1 MVDLPTWLDE
11 AKIANLPASAY
22 YIPNFITED
31 EEVAILNKIA
41 TAPKPRWKQLTHR
54 RLQAW
59 PSELVQDRL
68 LDSPLPP
75 WLQEPIIPRIKSM
88 SMSDDDP
95 SHLFDESPHSR
106 PNHVLINEYPPG
118 VGIMPHKVGLD
129 GW

>member
-1 MVDLPTWLDE
+1 MVDLPTWLDR
-11 AKIANLPASAY
+11 AKIAKLPASAY
-22 YIPNFITED
+22 YIPNFITKD
-31 EEVAILNKIA
+31 EEVTILNKIA

-75 WLQEPIIPRIKSM
+75 WLQEPIIPRIKSIPM
-88 SMSDDDP
+88 SNDDP

-129 GW
+129 GR